1 MTKAEIIQL
10 IIDKKNEELKGLKE
24 SFNKISKKRDFRY
37 FQTIKDYFGGSN
49 LSIEGTYIKDPKY
62 SGTAFEICRPHPDY
76 TYDKELIT
84 LRLSEDWKKGGFKN
98 ITTSVY
104 STSDD
109 SDFELERLITV
120 GEVANILLDFKDDI
134 LGELNAYHDKFAHEY
149 NKAYKLVSDCK
160 ADISKLET
168 EKNNTYLEKAE
179 SLLKGEGLEFTGPK
193 KGRIDIRWDWSVGN
207 IQKAKI
213 IRKSLSGKS
222 ADIKLTFTDGSDQ
235 TYEKVRMSNIENL
248 EWQYRDYVLVPENTL
263 VTN

>member
-1 MTKAEIIQL
+1 MTKAEIIEL
-10 IIDKKNEELKGLKE
+10 IIDKKKEELKGLQE
-24 SFNKISKKRDFRY
+24 SFNKVKKDRDARY

-49 LSIEGTYIKDPKY
+49 LTVEGVYLREPKY
-62 SGTAFEICRPHPDY
+62 STTFEICRPHPDY
-76 TYDKELIT
+76 TYDKELLT

-109 SDFELERLITV
+109 SNFELERLITV
-120 GEVANILLDFKDDI
+120 GEVANIVLDYKDDI
-134 LGELNAYHDKFAHEY
+134 LGELNAYTDKFAHEY
-149 NKAYKLVSDCK
+149 NKAYEALTKCESDITKLRN
-160 ADISKLET
+160 

-179 SLLKGEGLEFTGPK
+179 SLLNGKGLEFTGPK

-222 ADIKLTFTDGSDQ
+222 AVIKLTFTDGSDR

-248 EWQYRDYVLVPENTL
+248 EWQYRDYVLAPKNTL